1 MAPNWPKGLK
11 NLNAPSRILTRRNG
25 AFHFLVITAMSK
37 EKYHPIPAR
46 DPVSG
51 GELYISELAGEES
64 GITIRGRFEVPRYA
78 RLDAEQQRF
87 LETFLRCRGMLN
99 SVERELKMSYPT
111 VRARLDSLLE
121 SLDLIPLK
129 EEVVKKDKLA
139 DKKRRVLEQLESGEI
154 SAEEAKA
161 KLGVLK

>member
-1 MAPNWPKGLK
+1 MGLGLK
-11 NLNAPSRILTRRNG
+11 ILNQGYRILSERN
-25 AFHFLVITAMSK
+25 ALPNDLVNPTMSK
-37 EKYHPIPAR
+37 DKYHPIPAR

-51 GELYISELAGEES
+51 GDLYISELANEDS
-64 GITIRGRFEVPRYA
+64 GITIRGRFAVPRYA

-121 SLDLIPLK
+121 ALDMVPLK
-129 EEVVKKDKLA
+129 EEIKKDKSA
-139 DKKRRVLEQLESGEI
+139 DKKRKVLDQLEKGEI
-154 SAEEAKA
+154 TAEEAKT

>member
-1 MAPNWPKGLK
+1 
-11 NLNAPSRILTRRNG
+11 
-25 AFHFLVITAMSK
+25 MSK
-37 EKYHPIPAR
+37 EKFHPIPAR

-51 GELYISELAGEES
+51 GDLYISELSNDDS

-121 SLDLIPLK
+121 ALDMTPMK
-129 EEVVKKDKLA
+129 EESIAKDKNG
-139 DKKRRVLEQLESGEI
+139 DKKRKVLDMLEKGEI
-154 SAEEAKA
+154 TADEAKV

>member
-1 MAPNWPKGLK
+1 
-11 NLNAPSRILTRRNG
+11 
-25 AFHFLVITAMSK
+25 MSK
-37 EKYHPIPAR
+37 DKYHPIPAR

-51 GELYISELAGEES
+51 GDLYISELSNDDS

-78 RLDAEQQRF
+78 KLDAEQQRF

-111 VRARLDSLLE
+111 VRARLDTLLE
-121 SLDLIPLK
+121 ALDLTPMR
-129 EEVVKKDKLA
+129 EEGRKDKNG
-139 DKKRRVLEQLESGEI
+139 DKKRKVLDQLEKGEI
-154 SAEEAKA
+154 TAEEAKS